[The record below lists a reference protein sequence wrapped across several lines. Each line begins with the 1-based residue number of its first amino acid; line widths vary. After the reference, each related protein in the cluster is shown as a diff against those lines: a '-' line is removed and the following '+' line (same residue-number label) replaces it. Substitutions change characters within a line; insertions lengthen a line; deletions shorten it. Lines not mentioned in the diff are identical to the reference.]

1 MNQVRVPTCEGGT
14 RPFAFD
20 HFFKTGRNMTSADAN
35 ESKRRNQLKSS
46 VSGYLLILPALLLVI
61 LIIVYPAALSVIQ
74 TLTTKLDGS
83 TTSFTLEQYTA
94 FFNDPLSMTNLLY
107 TLQVTFTVVAL
118 LFLVCFPIAL
128 YLRFSHGRLA
138 NFIHILALFPLFV
151 PGIILAFAM
160 IRFTITHGLLAT
172 LLSKFGINQYT
183 TPYLTTTGTIIG
195 LVWEG
200 IPFTTLILSAAM
212 IQIDDSLLESARD
225 VGANA
230 WQIFTRIM
238 LPLITNPIL
247 IIFALEFL
255 GVIGSYTIPYLLG
268 PAEPEMMGV
277 FMDRTYGSTHAPL
290 QAQTQAVITF
300 LIAAVAGY
308 LYVRTV
314 ASQQKTED

>member
-1 MNQVRVPTCEGGT
+1 M
-14 RPFAFD
+14 
-20 HFFKTGRNMTSADAN
+20 
-35 ESKRRNQLKSS
+35 
-46 VSGYLLILPALLLVI
+46 VSGYLLIIPALLLVVL
-61 LIIVYPAALSVIQ
+61 LIIYPAILSVIQ
-74 TLTTKLDGS
+74 TLTTKLDGT

-94 FFNDPLSMTNLLY
+94 FFTDPLSMTNLAY
-107 TLQVTFTVVAL
+107 TLRVTLLVVAIE
-118 LFLVCFPIAL
+118 FLVCFPIAL

-172 LLSKFGINQYT
+172 LLSKFGINDYSS
-183 TPYLTTTGTIIG
+183 PYLTTTGTIIG

-225 VGANA
+225 VGANS
-230 WQIFTRIM
+230 WQIFLRIM
-238 LPLITNPIL
+238 LPLIKNAVV
-247 IIFALEFL
+247 IIFALQFL

-277 FMDRTYGSTHAPL
+277 FMERTYNQVHAPL
-290 QAQTQAVITF
+290 QAQTQAVVTF
-300 LIAAVAGY
+300 IIAGIAGY
-308 LYVRTV
+308 FYVRTV
-314 ASQQKTED
+314 ASQQKNED